1 MTRPVTRIDC
11 GSRDWPVALVLVL
24 PSVEDPG
31 GSPGRVG
38 MVPVV
43 VLAPLDVVVDV
54 VWLKA
59 GTSRIAAAAKAIPR
73 ARD

>member
-1 MTRPVTRIDC
+1 
-11 GSRDWPVALVLVL
+11 
-24 PSVEDPG
+24 
-31 GSPGRVG
+31 